1 MANHEKIVACRQAH
15 PNHVFK
21 SVVIDGARK
30 ANVMASFARF
40 LNAADA
46 EDLRAYILK
55 EAHNAQAD
63 AAAAKVASAK

>member
-1 MANHEKIVACRQAH
+1 MITTAEN
-15 PNHVFK
+15 FK
-21 SVVIDGARK
+21 SVVLEGARK
-30 ANVMASFARF
+30 ANGMASFARF